1 MKKIILNFAKE
12 FEADIKS
19 IPATIERRESKKAAA
34 FLIVFSIIFTGFPLV
49 ALAWALRTGQYDP
62 RMLYVAI
69 PFPVIGIVVLLYGM
83 NLGIRKTAVDIGYD
97 EVRYFF
103 TSLFKSVTWT
113 EPRAAYR
120 GILLRKQMRGDQY
133 YNIIELLHDRGDRR
147 IELAVYMMNLVPE
160 AYVRERWEDYSRR
173 FGLSA
178 LRETADGVTS
188 RASADASSP
197 LRDVPP
203 EDALPSGALSAPP
216 AGIAL
221 VSSPGVEELLV
232 TAKRTLRPGLVVL
245 MALAALLV
253 WIGFFSQDDPSINF
267 LFVGGFGALLWAWLN
282 LYTMM
287 DLFTMQSLRFGAD
300 KVILSRKTPFGHT
313 SGKSLYAGQIKD
325 VRVDTGTVHRVNA
338 LIIETG
344 DADIQMGHGL
354 PLSALRWMRDFTI
367 ENIRSS

>member
-1 MKKIILNFAKE
+1 
-12 FEADIKS
+12 
-19 IPATIERRESKKAAA
+19 
-34 FLIVFSIIFTGFPLV
+34 
-49 ALAWALRTGQYDP
+49 
-62 RMLYVAI
+62 
-69 PFPVIGIVVLLYGM
+69 
-83 NLGIRKTAVDIGYD
+83 
-97 EVRYFF
+97 
-103 TSLFKSVTWT
+103 
-113 EPRAAYR
+113 
-120 GILLRKQMRGDQY
+120 
-133 YNIIELLHDRGDRR
+133 
-147 IELAVYMMNLVPE
+147 
-160 AYVRERWEDYSRR
+160 
-173 FGLSA
+173 
-178 LRETADGVTS
+178 
-188 RASADASSP
+188 
-197 LRDVPP
+197 
-203 EDALPSGALSAPP
+203 
-216 AGIAL
+216 